1 MLYKMTVLSAKPVFG
16 MGKDMDIKKQEKAEK
31 CFQLRTNGI
40 LATQPHYPKSTKSRS
55 QQEVE
60 PGTSKHLF
68 HHHPIEHP
76 WCRGSTSLH
85 GEDVKPS

>member
-1 MLYKMTVLSAKPVFG
+1 MLYKMTVLSAKPAFG

-40 LATQPHYPKSTKSRS
+40 LATQPHYPKSAKSRR
-55 QQEVE
+55 QQKVE

-76 WCRGSTSLH
+76 
-85 GEDVKPS
+85 